1 MNERDF
7 ASDPSRMR
15 DELTEVLREAS
26 FAVSVG
32 SRESIRSLTRLES
45 DVEIWERDIEIG
57 DSLYTYSSLTR
68 VGLGRSLLAPLAKF
82 LSRRELRELNASIKP
97 ATRHA
102 TQKRKIFAHSLGHT
116 PGRGER
122 VWLDHR
128 TDSSDWP
135 CENGVPLT
143 PLEIAL
149 STSAE
154 YAVSLSAYQWEAVA
168 VIEIVRAAG
177 RVLGDRDPDTLAN
190 QFQLMILGYGGTQAQ
205 DVAETGYPFSV
216 VSLAKDDH
224 LVRGAFVRAAIEGT
238 VLDLEPFANLDRLE
252 HSSARGWW
260 PLSGPDQMLA
270 VTILAAWIRMSRLGV
285 RLSSRQNLEA
295 WPLFFDGLRYG
306 YVPELIGQ
314 GWLLDPEENRA
325 TSRRYTF
332 FGSWDTSGDP
342 PWVLERGGTPM
353 IFVGIA
359 AKLLHEAIHRVSVLD
374 AIPDD
379 FVLPDDDSP
388 EAVAQFRKANRS
400 QRNPD
405 RSLLELR
412 RIRDRLADSPM
423 GCAYE
428 VRLLDKY

>member
-1 MNERDF
+1 MTERDF

-15 DELTEVLREAS
+15 DELAEVLREAS

-57 DSLYTYSSLTR
+57 DSLYTYSSLSR
-68 VGLGRSLLAPLAKF
+68 VGLGKSLLAPLAKF

-102 TQKRKIFAHSLGHT
+102 THKRETFASSLGST

-122 VWLDHR
+122 VWLDHG

-135 CENGVPLT
+135 CENGIPLT

-168 VIEIVRAAG
+168 IIEIVRAAG
-177 RVLGDRDPDTLAN
+177 RVLGTRDPDTLAN

-205 DVAETGYPFSV
+205 VAAETDHPFSV

-238 VLDLEPFANLDRLE
+238 VLDLEPFSDLDRLE

-270 VTILAAWIRMSRLGV
+270 ITILAAWIRMSRLGV
-285 RLSSRQNLEA
+285 RLSSRQTLEA

-306 YVPELIGQ
+306 YVSDLIGQ

-332 FGSWDTSGDP
+332 FSSWDTSVDP
-342 PWVLERGGTPM
+342 PWIRERGGTPM

-359 AKLLHEAIHRVSVLD
+359 AKLLSEAIHKVSVLD

-379 FVLPDDDSP
+379 FVLPADDSP
-388 EAVAQFRKANRS
+388 EEVAQFRRVNTS
-400 QRNPD
+400 QCSPD

-412 RIRDRLADSPM
+412 RIRDRLSDSPM

-428 VRLLDKY
+428 VRLLDKL

>member
-15 DELTEVLREAS
+15 DELSEVLREAS
-26 FAVSVG
+26 FAISIG
-32 SRESIRSLTRLES
+32 SRESIRNMTRLES
-45 DVEIWERDIEIG
+45 DVEIWERDAEIG
-57 DSLYTYSSLTR
+57 DSLYTYSSLSR
-68 VGLGRSLLAPLAKF
+68 VGLGKSLLAPIAKF

-97 ATRHA
+97 ATRRA
-102 TQKRKIFAHSLGHT
+102 TQKRETFAHSLGHT

-128 TDSSDWP
+128 TDGSDWP
-135 CENGVPLT
+135 SKDGVHLT

-168 VIEIVRAAG
+168 IIEVVRAAG
-177 RVLGDRDPDTLAN
+177 RVLGSRDPDALAN

-205 DVAETGYPFSV
+205 EVAETGYPFNL
-216 VSLAKDDH
+216 VSLIRENH
-224 LVRGAFVRAAIEGT
+224 LARGAFVRAAIEGT
-238 VLDLEPFANLDRLE
+238 VSDLEPFSILDRLE

-285 RLSSRQNLEA
+285 RLSSRQTLEA
-295 WPLFFDGLRYG
+295 WPLFFDGLSYG
-306 YVPELIGQ
+306 YVPELIGE

-332 FGSWDTSGDP
+332 FSSWDTSVDP
-342 PWVLERGGTPM
+342 PWVKERGGTPM

-359 AKLLHEAIHRVSVLD
+359 AKLLSEAIHKVSVLD

-379 FVLPDDDSP
+379 FVLPADDSP
-388 EAVAQFRKANRS
+388 EEVAQFKKAKAS

-412 RIRDRLADSPM
+412 RIRDRLTDNPM

-428 VRLLDKY
+428 VQLLDKY

>member
-1 MNERDF
+1 MKERDF

-15 DELTEVLREAS
+15 DELHEVLREAS
-26 FAVSVG
+26 FAASIG
-32 SRESIRSLTRLES
+32 SRESIRNLTRLES
-45 DVEIWERDIEIG
+45 DVEIWERDTEIG
-57 DSLYTYSSLTR
+57 DSLYTYSSLSR
-68 VGLGRSLLAPLAKF
+68 VGLGKSLLAPVAKF

-97 ATRHA
+97 ATRQA
-102 TQKRKIFAHSLGHT
+102 TQKREAFAASLGST

-128 TDSSDWP
+128 TSSSDWP
-135 CENGVPLT
+135 SENGVHLT

-154 YAVSLSAYQWEAVA
+154 YAVNLSAYQWEAVA
-168 VIEIVRAAG
+168 VIEVVRAAG
-177 RVLGDRDPDTLAN
+177 RVIGSRDPDALTN

-205 DVAETGYPFSV
+205 AVAETGYPLHL
-216 VSLAKDDH
+216 VSLTKDDH
-224 LVRGAFVRAAIEGT
+224 LARGAFLRAAVEGT
-238 VLDLEPFANLDRLE
+238 VSELEPFASLDRLE
-252 HSSARGWW
+252 HSSSRGWW

-285 RLSSRQNLEA
+285 RLSSTETLEA
-295 WPLFFDGLRYG
+295 WPQFFDGLRYG
-306 YVPELIGQ
+306 YTSELIGQ
-314 GWLLDPEENRA
+314 GWLLDPDENRA
-325 TSRRYTF
+325 ASRRYTF
-332 FGSWDTSGDP
+332 FSSWDTSVDP

-359 AKLLHEAIHRVSVLD
+359 AKLLHEAIHKVSVLD

-388 EAVAQFRKANRS
+388 EEVAQFKKAKAS
-400 QRNPD
+400 QRGPD

-412 RIRDRLADSPM
+412 RIRDRLTDSPI

-428 VRLLDKY
+428 IQLVDKY

>member
-26 FAVSVG
+26 FAASIG
-32 SRESIRSLTRLES
+32 SRESIRNLTRLES
-45 DVEIWERDIEIG
+45 DIEIWERDTEIG
-57 DSLYTYSSLTR
+57 DSLFTYSSLTR
-68 VGLGRSLLAPLAKF
+68 VGLGKSLLAPVAKF
-82 LSRRELRELNASIKP
+82 FSLRELRQLNASIKP
-97 ATRHA
+97 ATRQA
-102 TQKRKIFAHSLGHT
+102 TQKRETFAHSLGST

-128 TDSSDWP
+128 TSPSDWP
-135 CENGVPLT
+135 CEDGVHLT

-154 YAVSLSAYQWEAVA
+154 YAVNLSAYQWEAVA

-177 RVLGDRDPDTLAN
+177 RVIGSRDPDALAN
-190 QFQLMILGYGGTQAQ
+190 QFQLMILGYGGTQTQA
-205 DVAETGYPFSV
+205 VGETGYPLHLV
-216 VSLAKDDH
+216 NLIKDDH
-224 LVRGAFVRAAIEGT
+224 LARGALVRAAVEGT
-238 VLDLEPFANLDRLE
+238 VSELEPFASLDRLE
-252 HSSARGWW
+252 HTSSRGWW

-285 RLSSRQNLEA
+285 RLSSTETLEA
-295 WPLFFDGLRYG
+295 WPQFFDGLRYG
-306 YVPELIGQ
+306 YVPELVGQ
-314 GWLLDPEENRA
+314 GWLLDPDENRA

-332 FGSWDTSGDP
+332 FSSWDTSVDP
-342 PWVLERGGTPM
+342 PWMIERGGTPM

-359 AKLLHEAIHRVSVLD
+359 AKLLNEAIHKVSVLD

-388 EAVAQFRKANRS
+388 EEVNQFKKVDCS
-400 QRNPD
+400 QRGPD

-412 RIRDRLADSPM
+412 RVRDRLSDSPM

-428 VRLLDKY
+428 VQLLDKY

>member
-1 MNERDF
+1 MKERDF

-26 FAVSVG
+26 FAVSIG
-32 SRESIRSLTRLES
+32 SRESIRNLTRLES
-45 DVEIWERDIEIG
+45 DVEIWERDAEVG
-57 DSLYTYSSLTR
+57 DSLYTYSSLSR
-68 VGLGRSLLAPLAKF
+68 VGLGKSLLAPLAKF

-102 TQKRKIFAHSLGHT
+102 THKRETFAASLGNT

-122 VWLDHR
+122 MWLDHR

-135 CENGVPLT
+135 RENGVHLT

-154 YAVSLSAYQWEAVA
+154 YAVNLSAYEWEAVA
-168 VIEIVRAAG
+168 IIEIVRAAG
-177 RVLGDRDPDTLAN
+177 RVLGDRDPDALAN
-190 QFQLMILGYGGTQAQ
+190 QFQIMILGYGGIQAQ
-205 DVAETGYPFSV
+205 TVGETGYPLNLV
-216 VSLAKDDH
+216 NLTKDDH

-238 VLDLEPFANLDRLE
+238 MLDLDPFSNLDRLE
-252 HSSARGWW
+252 HSSSRGWW

-270 VTILAAWIRMSRLGV
+270 VTILSAWIRMSRLGV
-285 RLSSRQNLEA
+285 RLSSREILEA

-306 YVPELIGQ
+306 YVSELIGQ
-314 GWLLDPEENRA
+314 GWLLDPEENRTA
-325 TSRRYTF
+325 SRRYTF
-332 FGSWDTSGDP
+332 FNSWDTTVDP
-342 PWVLERGGTPM
+342 PWILERGGTPV

-359 AKLLHEAIHRVSVLD
+359 AKLLSEAIRKVSVLD

-379 FVLPDDDSP
+379 FVLPADDSP
-388 EAVAQFRKANRS
+388 EEVAQFKKVNCS
-400 QRNPD
+400 QRGPD